1 MPPLE
6 RRLFVYDTLL
16 EGEKEHGLLEGAE
29 RVGACATEAV
39 FELVDLG
46 ALGALIPGGST
57 SVQGELYHVDL
68 AMLVK
73 VDVIRQVPIL
83 FDRARVRL
91 ADGLEAETYVMK
103 PDQARGRR
111 RLHQGDWRK
120 RFTDNVRPFDSPFA
134 RWARGRFSE

>member
-1 MPPLE
+1 MPPLD

-29 RVGACATEAV
+29 RVGACATEAA

-46 ALGALIPGGST
+46 ALGALIPGGAT
-57 SVQGELYHVDL
+57 SVHGELYHVDL